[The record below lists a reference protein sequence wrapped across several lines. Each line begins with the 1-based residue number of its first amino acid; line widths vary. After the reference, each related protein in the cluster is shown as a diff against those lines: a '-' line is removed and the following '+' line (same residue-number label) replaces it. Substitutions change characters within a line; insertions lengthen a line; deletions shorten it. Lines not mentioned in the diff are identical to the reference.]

1 MGQVTV
7 GKKKKKKIT
16 KQKAA
21 RSGDDLFKEPQ
32 ILDGCPLQ
40 ITGWLVTMEG
50 YSSRRVKQGL
60 CGLEDSMHGDR
71 GVSLT
76 LKAESPIQPP

>member
-7 GKKKKKKIT
+7 GKKKKKNT

-21 RSGDDLFKEPQ
+21 RSGDDRFKEPQ

-76 LKAESPIQPP
+76 LKAESPTQPP